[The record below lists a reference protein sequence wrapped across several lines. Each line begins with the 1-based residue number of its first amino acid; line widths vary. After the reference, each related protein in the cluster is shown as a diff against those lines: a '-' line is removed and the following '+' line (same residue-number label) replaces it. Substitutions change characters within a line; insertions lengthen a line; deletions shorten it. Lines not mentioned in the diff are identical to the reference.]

1 MMKPIG
7 MRWTVSRLLP
17 LGVFIILLAACGSDW
32 EPAFD
37 AMVDS
42 SELDSVAIAD
52 PANALTF
59 ARIGSDGPRRL
70 IAVTRY
76 EAGNVEGVDLSVSL
90 GRHIA
95 DPVRIFLEEGYEA
108 LRGAVLGAASG
119 ARVSIPAGELVIPL
133 DLRDH
138 HIAAGTNFPEHAGET
153 SVEHG
158 PFLFPKLVS
167 PTGPYS
173 AVNARTALL
182 DYEVEVAWVPLEPL
196 SDHAPP
202 EYMGLVLCNDYTDRE
217 TLIRSIEVEDI
228 ESGKGFTTGK
238 SFPGYL
244 PVGNL
249 FVIPR
254 DFRAFAGSLELRL
267 YVNYRLRQRS
277 VAREMIWGI
286 DELLAQTWARRSLT
300 WEHRGQQVSLLGE
313 SELAPDRI
321 LIMSGTPH
329 GTVFRGIGIRH
340 MISGL
345 LAWLLGGWGD
355 SIPTHAISA
364 YIDDARS
371 AGVYL
376 QPGDQVASHV
386 DYLGVI
392 RNQVTR

>member
-1 MMKPIG
+1 ME
-7 MRWTVSRLLP
+7 WTISRLLLLLVFIVP
-17 LGVFIILLAACGSDW
+17 LGACSSDW

-37 AMVDS
+37 ATVDA

-52 PANALTF
+52 PKNALTF

-70 IAVTRY
+70 IAITRY
-76 EAGNVEGVDLSVSL
+76 EAGIVEGVDLSVSL
-90 GRHIA
+90 GLDMA
-95 DPVRIFLEEGYEA
+95 DPIRVFLEEGYDA
-108 LRGAVLGAASG
+108 LLDVVLQAEPS
-119 ARVSIPAGELVIPL
+119 ARVSVPAGELVIPL

-153 SVEHG
+153 AVEQG
-158 PFLFPKLVS
+158 PFLFPKIVS

-173 AVNARTALL
+173 PVRAGSALL
-182 DYEVEVAWVPLEPL
+182 DYEAEVAWVSLEPL
-196 SDHAPP
+196 ADSTPP
-202 EYMGLVLCNDYTDRE
+202 EYMGVVVCNDFTDRE
-217 TLIRSIEVEDI
+217 TLLRSVDVGNV

-254 DFRAFAGSLELRL
+254 DFRAFAENLELRL

-277 VAREMIWGI
+277 MAREMIWGI
-286 DELLAQTWARRSLT
+286 DDLLAQTWARRSLS
-300 WEHRGQQVSLLGE
+300 WEHRAEHVSLLGE
-313 SELAPDRI
+313 SEFIPDRT

-329 GTVFRGIGIRH
+329 GTVFRGITTGQKA
-340 MISGL
+340 SGF

-371 AGVYL
+371 AGAYL
-376 QPGDQVASHV
+376 EPGDQVAIHV

-392 RNQVTR
+392 RNEVTR

>member
-1 MMKPIG
+1 ME
-7 MRWTVSRLLP
+7 WTISRLL
-17 LGVFIILLAACGSDW
+17 LLLVFIVPFGACSSDW

-37 AMVDS
+37 ATVDA

-52 PANALTF
+52 PENALTF
-59 ARIGSDGPRRL
+59 ARIGSGGRRRL

-76 EAGNVEGVDLSVSL
+76 EAGIVEGVDLSVSL
-90 GRHIA
+90 GLDMA
-95 DPVRIFLEEGYEA
+95 DPIRVFLEEGYDA
-108 LRGAVLGAASG
+108 LLDLALQAEPS
-119 ARVSIPAGELVIPL
+119 ARVSVPAGELVIPL

-153 SVEHG
+153 SVEQG
-158 PFLFPKLVS
+158 PFLFPKIVS

-173 AVNARTALL
+173 PVRAGSALL
-182 DYEVEVAWVPLEPL
+182 DYEAEVAWVVLEPL
-196 SDHAPP
+196 ADPTPP
-202 EYMGLVLCNDYTDRE
+202 EYMGLVVCNDFTDRE
-217 TLIRSIEVEDI
+217 TLLRSVDVGNV

-254 DFRAFAGSLELRL
+254 DFRAFAENLELRL
-267 YVNYRLRQRS
+267 YVNHRVRQRS
-277 VAREMIWGI
+277 MAREMIWDI
-286 DELLAQTWARRSLT
+286 DDLLAQTWARRSLT
-300 WEHRGQQVSLLGE
+300 WEHRAEHVSLFGE
-313 SELAPDRI
+313 SEFIPDRT

-329 GTVFRGIGIRH
+329 GTVFRGITTRQKA
-340 MISGL
+340 SGF

-371 AGVYL
+371 AGAYL
-376 QPGDQVASHV
+376 EPGDQVAIHV

-392 RNQVTR
+392 LNEVTR